1 MSSVL
6 QLNKLPLLRRKPGIA
21 ELNQVLELIPRAVLV
36 IESRSRD
43 IISANILACKLL
55 HLSPSAIQKENIDTY
70 LRHPNGTRYQ
80 IESDGNLDS
89 DIYILKRKD
98 GTESEIKGI
107 ITSFKTS
114 ADWYVLTLI
123 PETETAES
131 ILPLS
136 IADFQESH
144 QHLLMALSE
153 SKLTIALSNVLKSIQ
168 IIFAAEN
175 IAIYQVSSQQTELR
189 SLVSI
194 GDSLPPKLP
203 PQSLIL
209 ARQEHYW
216 SQSTKPKGRLQEVAR
231 DQNFAYLASN
241 PIGTANATIGLLV
254 IGGFQPLENQF
265 SLDILPIMA
274 NIVNHVIQRYASF
287 QNIKSNLDRQRRFRD
302 YVETVQNAIEDCII
316 VLSKDLRIIQ
326 MNRSA
331 ELALGYMGS
340 EAQNFYF
347 DDIIIGTDN
356 LRPDIQSAVEIGQP
370 VKHRETHLFRRS
382 GESFLA
388 RVSSLPVVVEDNV
401 EGVIILIRDMSE
413 HEYIQAQAQLLEQ
426 QASLGEVMAIFAHE
440 VRNPINNLSTGLQ
453 LMAYNMAAE
462 DPNQDIITRLQSDC
476 DRLEAQMK
484 SVLAFSRPTDYEM
497 DAVDIGLL
505 INRLSER
512 LKPRMAPMN
521 IELLLQITPD
531 LPPVHG
537 DHRPLEQVFSNLIN
551 NAMQAMKDQGGT
563 IAIRVSHGENY
574 GDLHYIEINIADNG
588 PGIPREN
595 LDKVFLPFFTTRSKG
610 TGLGLAITK
619 RIITAHRGN
628 ISVDSFPGG
637 TVFKILLPVA
647 MASNN

>member
-43 IISANILACKLL
+43 IISANNMACTLFN
-55 HLSPSAIQKENIDTY
+55 LSPSVIQKENIDTY
-70 LRHPNGTRYQ
+70 LRHPDGTRYR

-89 DIYILKRKD
+89 DVYVLKRKD
-98 GTESEIKGI
+98 GSESEIRGI
-107 ITSFKTS
+107 ITSFEPP
-114 ADWYVLTLI
+114 ANWYMLTLI
-123 PETETAES
+123 PESDATES

-144 QHLLMALSE
+144 QHLLKALSE
-153 SKLTIALSNVLKSIQ
+153 SNLTTALTNVLKSIQ
-168 IIFAAEN
+168 IIFSAEN

-194 GDSLPPKLP
+194 GESLPPKLP

-216 SQSTKPKGRLQEVAR
+216 SQSTKPKGRLQEIAR

-254 IGGFQPLENQF
+254 IGGFQPLEHQI
-265 SLDILPIMA
+265 SLDTLPIMA
-274 NIVNHVIQRYASF
+274 NMVNHVIQRYASL
-287 QNIKSNLDRQRRFRD
+287 QSLKSNLDRQRRYRD

-326 MNRSA
+326 MNRAA
-331 ELALGYMGS
+331 ELALGYMSS
-340 EAQNFYF
+340 EAENFYF

-356 LRPDIQSAVEIGQP
+356 LRTEIQKALDVGQP
-370 VKHRETHLFRRS
+370 VKHKETHLFRRS
-382 GESFLA
+382 GESFLT
-388 RVSSLPVVVEDNV
+388 RVSSLPVVVEEKV

-413 HEYIQAQAQLLEQ
+413 HEYIQAQAQHLEQ

-453 LMAYNMAAE
+453 LMAYNMTAE
-462 DPNQDIITRLQSDC
+462 DPNQDIISRLQSDC

-505 INRLSER
+505 INRISER
-512 LKPRMAPMN
+512 LKPRMAPLN
-521 IELLLQITPD
+521 VELLLQITPD

-551 NAMQAMKDQGGT
+551 NAIEAMEDQGGT
-563 IAIRVSHGENY
+563 IAIRVAHGENH
-574 GDLHYIEINIADNG
+574 GTLHYVEINIADNG
-588 PGIPREN
+588 PGIPTEN
-595 LDKVFLPFFTTRSKG
+595 IAKVFQPFFTTRSKG

-628 ISVDSFPGG
+628 IRVDSFPGG
-637 TVFKILLPVA
+637 TVFRVLLPAAVA
-647 MASNN
+647 TIT

>member
-43 IISANILACKLL
+43 IISANNLACTLFN
-55 HLSPSAIQKENIDTY
+55 LSPSLIQKENIDAY
-70 LRHPNGTRYQ
+70 LRHPNGTRYR

-89 DIYILKRKD
+89 DVYVLKRKD
-98 GTESEIKGI
+98 GSESEIKGI
-107 ITSFKTS
+107 ITSFKPP
-114 ADWYVLTLI
+114 ADWYMLTLV
-123 PETETAES
+123 PESDSAES
-131 ILPLS
+131 ILPMS

-144 QHLLMALSE
+144 QHLINALSE
-153 SKLTIALSNVLKSIQ
+153 SKLSTALSNVLKSIR
-168 IIFAAEN
+168 IIFSAEN
-175 IAIYQVSSQQTELR
+175 IAIYQVSSRQTELR
-189 SLVSI
+189 LLVSI
-194 GDSLPPKLP
+194 GDSLPQKLP
-203 PQSLIL
+203 SQSLIL

-216 SQSTKPKGRLQEVAR
+216 SQPTKPKGRLQEIAR

-241 PIGTANATIGLLV
+241 PIGTSNATIGLLV
-254 IGGFQPLENQF
+254 IGGFQPLEHQI

-274 NIVNHVIQRYASF
+274 NLVNHVIQRYASL
-287 QNIKSNLDRQRRFRD
+287 QNLKSNLDRQRRFRD

-326 MNRSA
+326 MNRAA
-331 ELALGYMGS
+331 ELALGYMSS
-340 EAQNFYF
+340 EAENFYF

-356 LRPDIQSAVEIGQP
+356 LRPEIQNALDIGQP
-370 VKHRETHLFRRS
+370 VKHKETHLFRRS
-382 GESFLA
+382 GESFLT
-388 RVSSLPVVVEDNV
+388 RVSSLPVVIEDKV

-413 HEYIQAQAQLLEQ
+413 HEYIQAQAQHLEQ

-453 LMAYNMAAE
+453 LMAYNMVAE
-462 DPNQDIITRLQSDC
+462 DPNQDIISRLQSDC

-505 INRLSER
+505 INRISER
-512 LKPRMAPMN
+512 LKPRMEPLN
-521 IELLLQITPD
+521 IEMLLQITPD

-537 DHRPLEQVFSNLIN
+537 DHRPLEQVFTNLIN
-551 NAMQAMKDQGGT
+551 NAMQAMEDKGGT
-563 IAIRVSHGENY
+563 IAVRVAHGENH
-574 GDLHYIEINIADNG
+574 GKLHYVEINIADNG
-588 PGIPREN
+588 PGIPKEN
-595 LDKVFLPFFTTRSKG
+595 LDKVFQPFFTTRSKG

-628 ISVDSFPGG
+628 IRVDSFPGG
-637 TVFKILLPVA
+637 TVFKVLLPAA
-647 MASNN
+647 MATIT